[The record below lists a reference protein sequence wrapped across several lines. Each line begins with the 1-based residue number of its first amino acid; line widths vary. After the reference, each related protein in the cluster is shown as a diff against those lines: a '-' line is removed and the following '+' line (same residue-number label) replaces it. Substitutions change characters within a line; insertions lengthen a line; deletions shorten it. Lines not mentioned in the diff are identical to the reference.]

1 MIDHKLN
8 IYSQTIKTTD
18 SYLTPFADDNSAMAP
33 PDPFPNSEVKHRSAN
48 GSVVRP
54 CESRSSS
61 ALYSEISPDISLSGV
76 FLCVQFG
83 DGARCWM
90 LRSTAANLIQ

>member
-1 MIDHKLN
+1 M
-8 IYSQTIKTTD
+8 SIKTITD

-61 ALYSEISPDISLSGV
+61 ALYSEISPDISLSGD
-76 FLCVQFG
+76 FLCVYLLF
-83 DGARCWM
+83 
-90 LRSTAANLIQ
+90 LVTYVANPI